1 MVTLCTPALQIQIE
15 LSMAPEELLIKESF
29 APAQT
34 TVSAVKE
41 AVHCAFNL
49 MQVIKT
55 NKKKRKTFFGKNR
68 FIVAYRKVIMGI

>member
-1 MVTLCTPALQIQIE
+1 MVTLCTPGLQIQIE
-15 LSMAPEELLIKESF
+15 LSIEPIEVLIKESLS
-29 APAQT
+29 PTQT

-55 NKKKRKTFFGKNR
+55 NKKKRKTFLGKNR
-68 FIVAYRKVIMGI
+68 FIVAYRKVVNGI

>member
-15 LSMAPEELLIKESF
+15 LSMAPVELLIKESF
-29 APAQT
+29 SPTQT
-34 TVSAVKE
+34 IVAAVKE

-55 NKKKRKTFFGKNR
+55 NKKKRNTFLGKNR
-68 FIVAYRKVIMGI
+68 FIVAYRKVVNGI